1 MLVGKSYQTFKLL
14 SHVPSIRIRS
24 GSNPDQIWISCVHTD
39 SLIRIN
45 MPVKTTFRDGFDWH
59 SIHIKDGSMV
69 VRPGDNEG
77 DALIDFWL

>member
-1 MLVGKSYQTFKLL
+1 
-14 SHVPSIRIRS
+14 
-24 GSNPDQIWISCVHTD
+24 
-39 SLIRIN
+39 

-69 VRPGDNEG
+69 VRPGANEG